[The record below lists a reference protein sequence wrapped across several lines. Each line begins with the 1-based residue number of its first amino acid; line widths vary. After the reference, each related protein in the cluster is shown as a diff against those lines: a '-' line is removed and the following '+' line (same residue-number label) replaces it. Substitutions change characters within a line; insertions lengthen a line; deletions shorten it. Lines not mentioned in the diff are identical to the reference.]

1 MQLIFEFQAD
11 HLIRAL
17 QAARR
22 EVEAPSEMLL
32 AIGESLLRVNQERH
46 DAGLAP
52 DGSKWKELAA
62 STLAEGKRKGGPLC
76 KTDRMLA
83 SFKHKEENGHLRLF
97 FDGSREGPLADIHHS
112 GSGPYVISPKKG
124 KALKFGGLVRRRVHH
139 PGLTPRPLVG
149 FPESDQSLTAHVSVD
164 HLMAV
169 LKRVR

>member
-1 MQLIFEFQAD
+1 MQLIIEFQAD

-22 EVEAPSEMLL
+22 EVEAPREMLL
-32 AIGESLLRVNQERH
+32 AIGESLLRVNKERH

-52 DGSKWKELAA
+52 DGTKWKELAA

-76 KTDRMLA
+76 KTGRMLT
-83 SFKHKEENGHLRLF
+83 SFQYQVGDSSLRLF
-97 FDGSREGPLADIHHS
+97 FDGNRDGKLADIHHS
-112 GSGPYVISPKKG
+112 GSGPYDITAKKG
-124 KALKFGGLVRRRVHH
+124 QALKFGGLFRKRVHH

-149 FPESDQSLTAHVSVD
+149 FTESDQLLTAHVSAD

-169 LKRVR
+169 LKSVR